1 MHHVSHYFRYIT
13 YNYWSRFCNDCVLQ
27 LFVKRMKVATNAWK
41 EVLHKLDANFMSDEE
56 DGEDDQS
63 GLWTVRSPA
72 WSSRR
77 LTYLINSLQQRVEA
91 KSSSSHSS
99 NPRVQVE
106 PSARQPPPSSPTW
119 AVSIITEPEASPEAP
134 EDPPSPQSLSQYFSP
149 TRGNDD
155 DGDDDGEEDWA
166 DASLEKTA
174 PAIARLSCNFNFL
187 FPEFVWEKN
196 DCFG

>member
-1 MHHVSHYFRYIT
+1 
-13 YNYWSRFCNDCVLQ
+13 
-27 LFVKRMKVATNAWK
+27 
-41 EVLHKLDANFMSDEE
+41 MSDEE

-77 LTYLINSLQQRVEA
+77 LTCLINSLQQRVEA

-119 AVSIITEPEASPEAP
+119 AVSIITEQEASPEAP
-134 EDPPSPQSLSQYFSP
+134 EDPPSPQSLSQYVSP

-187 FPEFVWEKN
+187 FPEFV
-196 DCFG
+196 